1 MTVRAWYYIPTA
13 GNNFTLICTV
23 VSDLPASIM
32 WIGPDGPIASQESIT
47 IAQTMAQT
55 ITGRETLNTLSIFL
69 SELVFHPLQASHGAT
84 YTCNS
89 IVDVA
94 SARRNA
100 SQAYQLRVQSKSY
113 LDQTLSLITCTCTRA
128 HDKTGGGRACNFHS
142 IRTGGIFI
150 ANRHF
155 R

>member
-1 MTVRAWYYIPTA
+1 MTVRASSYTPTA
-13 GNNFTLICTV
+13 GNNFTLTCTV
-23 VSDLPASIM
+23 VSDLPALIM

-55 ITGRETLNTLSIFL
+55 ITGGETLNTLS

-84 YTCNS
+84 YSCNS

-113 LDQTLSLITCTCTRA
+113 LDPTLPVITCTCTMGCRLSQ
-128 HDKTGGGRACNFHS
+128 KY
-142 IRTGGIFI
+142 IL
-150 ANRHF
+150 
-155 R
+155 

>member
-1 MTVRAWYYIPTA
+1 MTVRASSYYTPTA
-13 GNNFTLICTV
+13 GNNFTLTCTV

-32 WIGPDGPIASQESIT
+32 WIGPDGPITSKKSIT
-47 IAQTMAQT
+47 IAQTTAQT
-55 ITGRETLNTLSIFL
+55 IAGGETLNT

-94 SARRNA
+94 STRRNA

-113 LDQTLSLITCTCTRA
+113 LDQTLSVFTYTCTMGCRLSQ
-128 HDKTGGGRACNFHS
+128 NY
-142 IRTGGIFI
+142 IL
-150 ANRHF
+150 
-155 R
+155 